1 MCGRSMTFYVR
12 EKTSFDVLYNKQA
25 FLNCE
30 NYRFKKPT
38 LFAFFQ
44 SGYSMVL
51 VKKLK
56 FC

>member
-38 LFAFFQ
+38 
-44 SGYSMVL
+44 
-51 VKKLK
+51 
-56 FC
+56 